1 MSHSIMGTAKESYL
15 FPHSQQNLEKHH
27 IFFGNPKRRLSEEW
41 GCWCWLTT
49 EEHRGTKGV
58 HNNRALDLRLK
69 AECQQ
74 EFESL
79 YGHEKFME
87 VFGRNYL

>member
-1 MSHSIMGTAKESYL
+1 MSRSIMGTAKESYL

-27 IFFGNPKRRLSEEW
+27 IFFGNPNRRLSEEW
-41 GCWCWLTT
+41 GCWCWLTA

-74 EFESL
+74 EFETL
-79 YGHEKFME
+79 YGHEKFMK